1 MIGPDR
7 GQLIWA
13 NDVPLDGWIDALQ
26 RWNADAFA
34 LLILLSCLL
43 LPYILVTEKIVL
55 VGISHP

>member
-7 GQLIWA
+7 GQLIRA